1 MRLIWDK
8 TKDYLDIDVDNIDV
22 ASYWVESLN
31 KTKKNQFHVACSS
44 FRSASVISVLLDC
57 LEHCNT
63 IFAKLGLDPL
73 MDISVDFTNQNN
85 LNILHER
92 WVKIQQK
99 HKIVELLDKI
109 SNKQI
114 VEKFHKINSLIHEI
128 ENQSRIEYTNDNK
141 GVWQIENVFGPSI
154 LKFGIW
160 QIELHYQ
167 NLGRSSFDK
176 WIHYD
181 SNFND
186 TDTNNFSHFGALVY
200 FNLTRSYTMQ
210 PPIEYVEYCKKN
222 KIEPHGNVLP
232 IGNFKIDFFD
242 LTDIFKKNVRI
253 ENNKISFEI

>member
-99 HKIVELLDKI
+99 HKIVELLDKK
-109 SNKQI
+109 S
-114 VEKFHKINSLIHEI
+114 I
-128 ENQSRIEYTNDNK
+128 ENRIHK
-141 GVWQIENVFGPSI
+141 RQ
-154 LKFGIW
+154 
-160 QIELHYQ
+160 
-167 NLGRSSFDK
+167 
-176 WIHYD
+176 
-181 SNFND
+181 
-186 TDTNNFSHFGALVY
+186 
-200 FNLTRSYTMQ
+200 
-210 PPIEYVEYCKKN
+210 
-222 KIEPHGNVLP
+222 
-232 IGNFKIDFFD
+232 
-242 LTDIFKKNVRI
+242 
-253 ENNKISFEI
+253 